1 VRLERDPQNP
11 LPDNKLL
18 LEEKV
23 EKGDIEKKLQK
34 MSSVETNKRLSGIL
48 PPKL

>member
-1 VRLERDPQNP
+1 MRIERDPQNP

-23 EKGDIEKKLQK
+23 EKGGIEKKLQK
-34 MSSVETNKRLSGIL
+34 MSSMEANKRLSSL
-48 PPKL
+48 FHP